1 MSVTLTD
8 RDSATLTLTQATA
21 SADGVGYAVSGGT
34 MADYK
39 VALARHQAMGVPSK
53 NSRHNLRVER
63 RKVNTAGVLR
73 TLAVDIT
80 VSIAN
85 DGTFSA
91 DDADDLL
98 TAASSYFA
106 AESDTGNFILGVN
119 RI

>member
-8 RDSATLTLTQATA
+8 RDTATLTLNQA
-21 SADGVGYAVSGGT
+21 SAQAEGVTYAVSGGT

-39 VALARHQAMGVPSK
+39 VAMARHQSMGVVSK
-53 NSRHNLRVER
+53 NSRHNLRLER

-80 VSIAN
+80 ISIAN
-85 DGTFSA
+85 DGTFAA

-106 AESDTGNFILGVN
+106 AEADTGNFILGVN
-119 RI
+119 RT